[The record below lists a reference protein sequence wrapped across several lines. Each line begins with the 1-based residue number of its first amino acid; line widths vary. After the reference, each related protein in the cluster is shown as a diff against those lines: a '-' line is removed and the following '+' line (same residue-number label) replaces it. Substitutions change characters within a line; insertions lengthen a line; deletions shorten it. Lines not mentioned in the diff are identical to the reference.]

1 MTINPSDRKLQEKN
15 QSTFLEKQTVIQS
28 QYLAGFTAACS
39 AERGILYLISF
50 FLT

>member
-28 QYLAGFTAACS
+28 QYLETWLALPIDR
-39 AERGILYLISF
+39 E
-50 FLT
+50 